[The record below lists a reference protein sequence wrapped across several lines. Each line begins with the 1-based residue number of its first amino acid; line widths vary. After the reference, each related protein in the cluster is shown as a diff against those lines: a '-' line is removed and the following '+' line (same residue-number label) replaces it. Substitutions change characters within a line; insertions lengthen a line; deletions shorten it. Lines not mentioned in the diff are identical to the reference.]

1 MANVKPRQTKV
12 LNYENKL
19 ELLYRVNRELA
30 QDLSLRQTLANVLKL
45 SMGTV
50 GGERCSI
57 VVLDEKHEPLDA
69 AIIYHN
75 KLINQTTRQLQE
87 TITHGLAGWVLHEEK
102 AVLISDTSR
111 DERWFKRPDDSVEQT
126 GAKCAICVPLIS
138 HKELVGVLTIV
149 HSKPGFFTKEH
160 LDLIETIGNLSGV
173 AITNARLFMR
183 LEKAQQRYQTLF
195 EASSD
200 LLFITDWDGH
210 VIEINRAV
218 ERATNYKPQFTRD
231 AKIMDFHKPDYSKLG
246 AGFSNLKRMDFVVYE
261 SELISAGVSSIPVE
275 VKVGRVSIGKQSYL
289 QWVFR
294 DITERK
300 QLTAMQEDL
309 MSMVYHDIRS
319 PLSNVLSS
327 LDILTHQLGK
337 DEDPSVK
344 TILSVSRRSTERI
357 MRLVNSLLDIR
368 KIEQGQ
374 PIIHSDIDSP
384 GLIVKDA
391 VEISRSLAA
400 VKHIIIETHSQGKVS
415 DIAVDRDMIRRV
427 LINLLENAIKFSP
440 SDRKVVITFKE
451 DSGFIV
457 FSIEDNGTG
466 IPDEQLVTI
475 FNKYTRL
482 KTSPYTRGFGL
493 GLAFCKLAVEA
504 HGGKIWAE
512 SKVGKGSR
520 FIFKIPV
527 ASNSTDPS

>member
-1 MANVKPRQTKV
+1 MKPRQTKE

-19 ELLYRVNRELA
+19 ELLYRINRELA

-57 VVLDEKHEPLDA
+57 VVLDEKHEPLEA

-75 KLINQTTRQLQE
+75 KLINQTTKQLQE

-102 AVLISDTSR
+102 AVLIPDTSL
-111 DERWFKRPDDSVEQT
+111 DERWFRRPDDSIERT

-149 HSKPGFFTKEH
+149 HSKPGFFTNEH
-160 LDLIETIGNLSGV
+160 LDLIETIGSLSGV

-200 LLFITDWDGH
+200 LLFITDWDGR
-210 VIEINRAV
+210 VIETNRAV
-218 ERATNYKPQFTRD
+218 ERATNYQPQFSRD
-231 AKIMDFHKPDYSKLG
+231 WRIMDFHKPNYAKLG
-246 AGFSNLKRMDFVVYE
+246 AGFANLKRANFVVYE
-261 SELISAGVSSIPVE
+261 SDLIGTGINKMPIE
-275 VKVGRVSIGKQSYL
+275 VKVSQVTISKQSYL
-289 QWVFR
+289 QWVLR

-300 QLTAMQEDL
+300 QLAAMQEDL

-319 PLSNVLSS
+319 PLSNVVSS
-327 LDILTHQLGK
+327 LDILAHQLHK
-337 DEDPSVK
+337 DQDVSVR
-344 TILSVSRRSTERI
+344 TILSVARRSTERI

-374 PIIHSDIDSP
+374 SIIHSDIDSP
-384 GLIVKDA
+384 KQIVKDA
-391 VEISRSLAA
+391 LETSQTLAV
-400 VKHIIIETHSQGKVS
+400 VKHIQLEIHSHGKIS

-427 LINLLENAIKFSP
+427 VVNLLENAIKFSP
-440 SDRKVVITFKE
+440 SDRKVTITLKE
-451 DSGFIV
+451 DSGSVLFC
-457 FSIEDNGTG
+457 IEDNGPG
-466 IPDEQLVTI
+466 IPDKQLDTI
-475 FNKYTRL
+475 FNKFTRL
-482 KTSPYTRGFGL
+482 KTSSTTHGFGL

-504 HGGKIWAE
+504 HGGRIWAE
-512 SKVGKGSR
+512 SKLGKGSR
-520 FIFKIPV
+520 FIFTIPV
-527 ASNSTDPS
+527 ATQPVVMS